1 MLLIIASMLSFFIL
15 FNNEQLYQINEMEKA
30 EQQLKYNYIVLMP
43 SKLSN
48 SSQQDVYEKIKSLLN
63 KYNGNI
69 YYDRV
74 SDKQGDI
81 KKFVYITNFE
91 YFTKFA
97 LKNGRFFS
105 NSDMETEKFLSSKES
120 NNPNQIGT
128 IATFAGENKFEIH
141 TLNDMVREKY
151 LLDGYC
157 NVSFKDNRSID
168 LFMTDL
174 KKAFNTE
181 DFKVAQEKTNV
192 QQFGGNIKL
201 VIPSIYCIV
210 MLLVLYDILK
220 SYKTIG
226 IEKLMGFSTATIY
239 GKRILKIAKIQ
250 SVIAIVSSL
259 IMTIFMFKD
268 INKYLWVFLYKLLKI
283 NLIELIGLIIL
294 CSIPFLYLDRIN
306 ISNMLKNK
314 QPTNQLIFFNF
325 IAKIVFLVILIVS
338 VNKCLTNFNIFR
350 EVFTNTFSQWEG
362 AKNYAVIPNLSNIS
376 DDVVKSKDFR
386 ETQKKMYLEFND
398 KGAILANFGEYLPDV
413 RAVRLKETK
422 YDYERDNIVVN
433 PNYLKKYPLY
443 DINNKEIFIEESEKN
458 YVVLVPYKYKEAEKD
473 IKRLF
478 QLWLDGSP
486 KDVRNQAIKIIWT
499 KPNQKLFSMSIDVN
513 PNEGN
518 YVVDPIVHV
527 LTKSNGTLDEYRIL
541 AIKSNPFKIKINDNL
556 DPRKTIN
563 PVLEKFG
570 YDRYVDNVSTVG
582 EQIDSKAKDTKK
594 VIAYLSLTIALLGVC
609 VAIIIFQSI
618 YNFFEKYKHIIAI
631 RRLNGYK
638 KIDKYKEHFILV
650 LIGWVVVII
659 YDFFI
664 NKINLQN
671 LLSISFMFI
680 IIEIIMTLITL
691 KVIEKRKFINII
703 KGAD

>member
-1 MLLIIASMLSFFIL
+1 
-15 FNNEQLYQINEMEKA
+15 
-30 EQQLKYNYIVLMP
+30 
-43 SKLSN
+43 
-48 SSQQDVYEKIKSLLN
+48 
-63 KYNGNI
+63 
-69 YYDRV
+69 
-74 SDKQGDI
+74 
-81 KKFVYITNFE
+81 
-91 YFTKFA
+91 
-97 LKNGRFFS
+97 
-105 NSDMETEKFLSSKES
+105 
-120 NNPNQIGT
+120 
-128 IATFAGENKFEIH
+128 
-141 TLNDMVREKY
+141 
-151 LLDGYC
+151 
-157 NVSFKDNRSID
+157 
-168 LFMTDL
+168 
-174 KKAFNTE
+174 
-181 DFKVAQEKTNV
+181 
-192 QQFGGNIKL
+192 
-201 VIPSIYCIV
+201 
-210 MLLVLYDILK
+210 
-220 SYKTIG
+220 
-226 IEKLMGFSTATIY
+226 
-239 GKRILKIAKIQ
+239 
-250 SVIAIVSSL
+250 
-259 IMTIFMFKD
+259 
-268 INKYLWVFLYKLLKI
+268 
-283 NLIELIGLIIL
+283 
-294 CSIPFLYLDRIN
+294 
-306 ISNMLKNK
+306 
-314 QPTNQLIFFNF
+314 
-325 IAKIVFLVILIVS
+325 VS

>member
-1 MLLIIASMLSFFIL
+1 
-15 FNNEQLYQINEMEKA
+15 
-30 EQQLKYNYIVLMP
+30 
-43 SKLSN
+43 
-48 SSQQDVYEKIKSLLN
+48 
-63 KYNGNI
+63 
-69 YYDRV
+69 
-74 SDKQGDI
+74 
-81 KKFVYITNFE
+81 
-91 YFTKFA
+91 
-97 LKNGRFFS
+97 
-105 NSDMETEKFLSSKES
+105 
-120 NNPNQIGT
+120 
-128 IATFAGENKFEIH
+128 
-141 TLNDMVREKY
+141 
-151 LLDGYC
+151 
-157 NVSFKDNRSID
+157 
-168 LFMTDL
+168 
-174 KKAFNTE
+174 
-181 DFKVAQEKTNV
+181 
-192 QQFGGNIKL
+192 
-201 VIPSIYCIV
+201 
-210 MLLVLYDILK
+210 
-220 SYKTIG
+220 
-226 IEKLMGFSTATIY
+226 
-239 GKRILKIAKIQ
+239 
-250 SVIAIVSSL
+250 
-259 IMTIFMFKD
+259 
-268 INKYLWVFLYKLLKI
+268 
-283 NLIELIGLIIL
+283 
-294 CSIPFLYLDRIN
+294 
-306 ISNMLKNK
+306 MLKNK

-443 DINNKEIFIEESEKN
+443 DINNKQISIEESEKN

-563 PVLEKFG
+563 PVLEKYG